1 MKSTTTL
8 VAIIAALIV
17 LAFMYYV
24 VNLNLEVDR
33 TFLSISTFIFSI
45 FTGFFISRQASRFNK
60 VRETVTAFDGKLS
73 SIYRSSGHI
82 SAALQA
88 EIGVIITAHYR
99 LILKTEK
106 WNIHFVQPSNTL
118 TNLHA
123 LLEHHIVEKDV
134 TKLSNQAIGAIVKS
148 LAACQDIRKQM
159 IAYYEERIPQEQ
171 WVLIIF
177 FSLILIGTVS
187 AIDSTGVLFTSIL
200 KAAFVVSVLSVL
212 LILYRLNN
220 LVYSEDIMG
229 QHSAEDVLG
238 IISGKR

>member
-1 MKSTTTL
+1 MKSSVLLFAATL
-8 VAIIAALIV
+8 ILGV
-17 LAFMYYV
+17 LTSLYYFTN
-24 VNLNLEVDR
+24 VNIDVDR

-73 SIYRSSGHI
+73 SVYRASGHI
-82 SAALQA
+82 NEALQK
-88 EIGVIITAHYR
+88 EIGVIIAAHYR

-106 WNIHFVQPSNTL
+106 WNIHFLQPSKTL

-123 LLEHHIVEKDV
+123 LLEHHIEEKEV
-134 TKLSNQAIGAIVKS
+134 TKLSNQAIGSVIKS

-159 IAYYEERIPQEQ
+159 IAYYEERIPREQ

-177 FSLILIGTVS
+177 FTCTLIGTVS
-187 AIDSTGVLFTSIL
+187 VTDSTGVLFTSVL

-220 LVYSEDIMG
+220 LIYSEDIMG
-229 QHSAEDVLG
+229 KHSADDVLG
-238 IISGKR
+238 LISGKR